1 MNCLKFILKNKGKVM
16 DKEKLESR
24 YAIYCPK
31 DHLLRIMEIESSF
44 RYEDQTLDE
53 ILRQIDGVKD
63 IEYNGHFGPYI
74 YLTVETDVDT
84 DKTWKQIQTEIR
96 KFIQQ

>member
-1 MNCLKFILKNKGKVM
+1 MM

-31 DHLLRIMEIESSF
+31 DHLLRILELETG
-44 RYEDQTLDE
+44 YQNETLDE

-74 YLTVETDVDT
+74 YLTVETDVDN
-84 DKTWKQIQTEIR
+84 DKTWKQIKTEIR
-96 KFIQQ
+96 NFIK

>member
-1 MNCLKFILKNKGKVM
+1 MM

-31 DHLLRIMEIESSF
+31 DHLLRILELETG
-44 RYEDQTLDE
+44 YQNETLDE

-74 YLTVETDVDT
+74 YLTVETDVDN

-96 KFIQQ
+96 NFIK